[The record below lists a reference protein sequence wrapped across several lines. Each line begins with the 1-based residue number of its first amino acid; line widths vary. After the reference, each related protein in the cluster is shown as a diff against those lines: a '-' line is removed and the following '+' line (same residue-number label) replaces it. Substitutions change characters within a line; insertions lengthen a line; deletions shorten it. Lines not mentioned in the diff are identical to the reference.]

1 MCAPS
6 ADVVRKLLNAYMV
19 QFLETGFL
27 HADPHPG
34 NFLIQPDGRLC
45 IMDYGMMTEILPDQ
59 VGPRPA
65 RSLHSLPEEAS
76 PERNSLQTPLHSS
89 SEGRKFL
96 HRLSHTTAN
105 TFSL

>member
-1 MCAPS
+1 MRDQHELKEEVVRGA

-45 IMDYGMMTEILPDQ
+45 IMDYGMMTEIMPDQ
-59 VGPRPA
+59 VCV
-65 RSLHSLPEEAS
+65 
-76 PERNSLQTPLHSS
+76 TPTHD
-89 SEGRKFL
+89 
-96 HRLSHTTAN
+96 AP
-105 TFSL
+105 